1 MPPETGQTRTFFA
14 ASRTDSSVMAAAG
27 AVSSSA
33 AAVGAGFC
41 SADGFLAG
49 SSALVAMDIVSCR
62 SAFFSAM
69 APDTNSQPETPT
81 AHTHSARTM

>member
-1 MPPETGQTRTFFA
+1 
-14 ASRTDSSVMAAAG
+14 
-27 AVSSSA
+27 
-33 AAVGAGFC
+33 
-41 SADGFLAG
+41 LAG